1 MGDLYNPFP
10 KLPKNVRQIGDPDQV
25 VRLYMED
32 YVNTYLKQLYPSGKQ
47 TMRVGV
53 LLGSTEQYD
62 GTPYIF
68 IDGAME
74 LEDVETD
81 GEKIVF
87 SESSWKKLYPAM
99 ESTFPKRTV
108 QGWFLCGGPSSQLS
122 PLNYWKQH
130 SQYFA
135 GKNQLMYLNHGLE
148 GEEAVYVTSEDGF
161 YRLKGHYIYYE
172 RNQMMQDYMI
182 MRKDV
187 RRVEPGSH
195 EKVIKD
201 FRQRMTVR
209 KEQAGAKQKTANAL
223 GLACGILSV
232 AVLAGGVVLMNNYQ
246 KMRQME
252 GVLASV
258 LPADVSNWQEY
269 QEELA
274 GEPDF
279 IIEEMPGNV
288 YPTEGETGESYTAGG
303 KQDGVWESA
312 DGTEGQAGDETG
324 TGVQGQG
331 GSDGQAGQAA
341 GAGAGNSGKS
351 GEDTDTG
358 SGGSSGEGADDV
370 SGDGMSSGEEADAA
384 AGTGGLSGASADAA
398 AGNGGPSEAGADA
411 AVGNHEPSGAADA
424 GGQAEGND
432 GADLSSHA
440 AAVGSGRESSLA
452 GENSGETGR
461 LVGMGKE
468 IGEGDS
474 AEAAGTPIDYE
485 AAEANGYRVY
495 QIGEG
500 ETLYGICWREYGDL
514 SRLTE
519 ICELNSLE
527 DVDHILA
534 GQKLILP

>member
-25 VRLYMED
+25 VRLYVED
-32 YVNTYLKQLYPSGKQ
+32 YVNTYLKRLYTSGRQ

-53 LLGSTEQYD
+53 LLGSVEQYD

-74 LEDVETD
+74 LEDVETE
-81 GEKIVF
+81 GEKILF
-87 SESSWKKLYPAM
+87 SESSWKKLYSAM
-99 ESTFPKRTV
+99 ETAFPKRTV

-182 MRKDV
+182 SRKDV
-187 RRVEPGSH
+187 RRVESGSH

-201 FRQRMTVR
+201 FRQRMTAR
-209 KEQAGAKQKTANAL
+209 KEQAGARQRTAGVL
-223 GLACGILSV
+223 GMACGILSV

-258 LPADVSNWQEY
+258 LPVGVSDWQEY
-269 QEELA
+269 QEELEEA
-274 GEPDF
+274 PDF
-279 IIEEMPGNV
+279 IIEERPGNV
-288 YPTEGETGESYTAGG
+288 YPTSGTEDGGQAINGQTANGQTAGEQAVGGQAVSGQTAAGQEIGGDNLETGA
-303 KQDGVWESA
+303 
-312 DGTEGQAGDETG
+312 ETG
-324 TGVQGQG
+324 TG
-331 GSDGQAGQAA
+331 
-341 GAGAGNSGKS
+341 
-351 GEDTDTG
+351 T
-358 SGGSSGEGADDV
+358 
-370 SGDGMSSGEEADAA
+370 
-384 AGTGGLSGASADAA
+384 
-398 AGNGGPSEAGADA
+398 EAGAETGTTPSPETMSSEDA
-411 AVGNHEPSGAADA
+411 FSS
-424 GGQAEGND
+424 GQASQAPLDN
-432 GADLSSHA
+432 
-440 AAVGSGRESSLA
+440 
-452 GENSGETGR
+452 

-468 IGEGDS
+468 SEPEKQEEVLGEGD
-474 AEAAGTPIDYE
+474 AKENVLPPVDYD
-485 AAEANGYRVY
+485 AAEANGYRIY
-495 QIGEG
+495 EIGEG
-500 ETLYGICWREYGDL
+500 ETLYGICWKEYGDL
-514 SRLTE
+514 SRLEE
-519 ICELNSLE
+519 ICRLNALE

-534 GQKLILP
+534 GQRLILP

>member
-25 VRLYMED
+25 VRLYVED
-32 YVNTYLKQLYPSGKQ
+32 YVNTYLKRLYPSGRQ

-53 LLGSTEQYD
+53 LLGSVEQYD

-74 LEDVETD
+74 LEDVETE
-81 GEKIVF
+81 GEKILF
-87 SESSWKKLYPAM
+87 SESSWKKLYSAM
-99 ESTFPKRTV
+99 ETAFPKRTV

-182 MRKDV
+182 SRKDV
-187 RRVEPGSH
+187 RRVESGSH

-201 FRQRMTVR
+201 FRQRMTAR
-209 KEQAGAKQKTANAL
+209 KEQAGARQRTASVL
-223 GLACGILSV
+223 GMAFGILSV

-258 LPADVSNWQEY
+258 LPVGVSDWQEY
-269 QEELA
+269 QEELEEA
-274 GEPDF
+274 PDF
-279 IIEEMPGNV
+279 IIEERPGNV
-288 YPTEGETGESYTAGG
+288 YPTSGTEDGGQAANGQAADDQTAGS
-303 KQDGVWESA
+303 QIID
-312 DGTEGQAGDETG
+312 GQAAGGQAVNGQAAVGQDNLGTGAETG
-324 TGVQGQG
+324 TE
-331 GSDGQAGQAA
+331 A
-341 GAGAGNSGKS
+341 GAGAGQGTEE
-351 GEDTDTG
+351 GAGMGAG
-358 SGGSSGEGADDV
+358 SGAETGTTPSPETMSSEDAFSSGQ
-370 SGDGMSSGEEADAA
+370 
-384 AGTGGLSGASADAA
+384 AS
-398 AGNGGPSEAGADA
+398 
-411 AVGNHEPSGAADA
+411 
-424 GGQAEGND
+424 QAPLDN
-432 GADLSSHA
+432 
-440 AAVGSGRESSLA
+440 
-452 GENSGETGR
+452 

-468 IGEGDS
+468 SEPEKQEEVLGEGD
-474 AEAAGTPIDYE
+474 AKETILPPVDYD
-485 AAEANGYRVY
+485 AAEANGYRIY
-495 QIGEG
+495 EIGEG
-500 ETLYGICWREYGDL
+500 ETLYGICWKEYGDL
-514 SRLTE
+514 SRLEE
-519 ICELNSLE
+519 ICRLNALE

-534 GQKLILP
+534 GQRLILP

>member
-25 VRLYMED
+25 VRLYVED
-32 YVNTYLKQLYPSGKQ
+32 YVNTYLKRLYPSGRQ

-53 LLGSTEQYD
+53 LLGSVEQYD

-74 LEDVETD
+74 LEDVETE
-81 GEKIVF
+81 GEKILF
-87 SESSWKKLYPAM
+87 SESSWKKLYSAM
-99 ESTFPKRTV
+99 ETAFPKRTV

-182 MRKDV
+182 SRKDV
-187 RRVEPGSH
+187 RRVESGSH

-201 FRQRMTVR
+201 FRQRMTAR
-209 KEQAGAKQKTANAL
+209 KEQAGARQRTAGVL
-223 GLACGILSV
+223 GMACGILSV

-258 LPADVSNWQEY
+258 LPVGVSDWQEY
-269 QEELA
+269 QEELEEA
-274 GEPDF
+274 PDF
-279 IIEEMPGNV
+279 IIEERPGNV
-288 YPTEGETGESYTAGG
+288 YPTSGTEDGGQAANGQAADDQTAGS
-303 KQDGVWESA
+303 QIID
-312 DGTEGQAGDETG
+312 GQAAGGQAVNGQAAVGQDNLGTGAETG
-324 TGVQGQG
+324 TE
-331 GSDGQAGQAA
+331 A
-341 GAGAGNSGKS
+341 GAGAGQGTEE
-351 GEDTDTG
+351 GAGMGAG
-358 SGGSSGEGADDV
+358 SGAETGTTPSPETMSSEDAFSSGQ
-370 SGDGMSSGEEADAA
+370 
-384 AGTGGLSGASADAA
+384 AS
-398 AGNGGPSEAGADA
+398 
-411 AVGNHEPSGAADA
+411 
-424 GGQAEGND
+424 QAPLDN
-432 GADLSSHA
+432 
-440 AAVGSGRESSLA
+440 
-452 GENSGETGR
+452 

-468 IGEGDS
+468 SEPEKQEEVLGEGD
-474 AEAAGTPIDYE
+474 AKETILPPVDYD
-485 AAEANGYRVY
+485 AAEANGYRIY
-495 QIGEG
+495 EIGEG
-500 ETLYGICWREYGDL
+500 ETLYGICWKEYGDL
-514 SRLTE
+514 SRLEE
-519 ICELNSLE
+519 ICRLNALE

-534 GQKLILP
+534 GQRLILP

>member
-25 VRLYMED
+25 VRLYVED
-32 YVNTYLKQLYPSGKQ
+32 YVNTYLKRLYPSGRQ

-53 LLGSTEQYD
+53 LLGSVEQYD

-74 LEDVETD
+74 LEDVETE
-81 GEKIVF
+81 GEKILF
-87 SESSWKKLYPAM
+87 SESSWKKLYSAM
-99 ESTFPKRTV
+99 ETAFPKRTV

-182 MRKDV
+182 SRKDV
-187 RRVEPGSH
+187 RRVESGSH

-201 FRQRMTVR
+201 FRQRMTAR
-209 KEQAGAKQKTANAL
+209 KEQAGARQRTAGVL
-223 GLACGILSV
+223 GMACGILSV

-258 LPADVSNWQEY
+258 LPVGVSDWQEY
-269 QEELA
+269 QEELEEA
-274 GEPDF
+274 PDF
-279 IIEEMPGNV
+279 IIEERPGNV
-288 YPTEGETGESYTAGG
+288 YPTS
-303 KQDGVWESA
+303 
-312 DGTEGQAGDETG
+312 GTEDGGQAINGQTAVGQDNLGTGAETG
-324 TGVQGQG
+324 TE
-331 GSDGQAGQAA
+331 A
-341 GAGAGNSGKS
+341 GAGAGQGTEE
-351 GEDTDTG
+351 GAGMGAG
-358 SGGSSGEGADDV
+358 SGAETGTTPSPETMSSEDAFSSGQ
-370 SGDGMSSGEEADAA
+370 
-384 AGTGGLSGASADAA
+384 AS
-398 AGNGGPSEAGADA
+398 
-411 AVGNHEPSGAADA
+411 
-424 GGQAEGND
+424 QAPLDN
-432 GADLSSHA
+432 
-440 AAVGSGRESSLA
+440 
-452 GENSGETGR
+452 

-468 IGEGDS
+468 SEPEKQEEVLGEGD
-474 AEAAGTPIDYE
+474 AKETILPPVDYD
-485 AAEANGYRVY
+485 AAEANGYRIY
-495 QIGEG
+495 EIGEG
-500 ETLYGICWREYGDL
+500 ETLYGICWKEYGDL
-514 SRLTE
+514 SRLEE
-519 ICELNSLE
+519 ICRLNALE

-534 GQKLILP
+534 GQRLILP

>member
-25 VRLYMED
+25 VRLYVED
-32 YVNTYLKQLYPSGKQ
+32 YVNTYLKRLYPSGRQ

-53 LLGSTEQYD
+53 LLGSVEQYD

-74 LEDVETD
+74 LEDVETE
-81 GEKIVF
+81 GEKILF
-87 SESSWKKLYPAM
+87 SESSWKKLYSAM
-99 ESTFPKRTV
+99 ETAFPKRTV

-182 MRKDV
+182 SRKDV
-187 RRVEPGSH
+187 RRVESGSH

-201 FRQRMTVR
+201 FRQRMTAR
-209 KEQAGAKQKTANAL
+209 KEQAGARQRTAGVL
-223 GLACGILSV
+223 GMACGILSV

-258 LPADVSNWQEY
+258 LPVGVSDWQEY
-269 QEELA
+269 QEELEEA
-274 GEPDF
+274 PDF
-279 IIEEMPGNV
+279 IIEERPGNV
-288 YPTEGETGESYTAGG
+288 YPTS
-303 KQDGVWESA
+303 
-312 DGTEGQAGDETG
+312 GTEDGGQAIN
-324 TGVQGQG
+324 GQTDG
-331 GSDGQAGQAA
+331 GQTADGQAANGQMSGEQAVGGQAVSGQAETGQDNLGTGAETEPEA
-341 GAGAGNSGKS
+341 GAGAETGAETGTTPSPETMS
-351 GEDTDTG
+351 SEDAF
-358 SGGSSGEGADDV
+358 SSGQ
-370 SGDGMSSGEEADAA
+370 
-384 AGTGGLSGASADAA
+384 AS
-398 AGNGGPSEAGADA
+398 
-411 AVGNHEPSGAADA
+411 
-424 GGQAEGND
+424 QAPLDN
-432 GADLSSHA
+432 
-440 AAVGSGRESSLA
+440 
-452 GENSGETGR
+452 

-468 IGEGDS
+468 SETEKQEEVLGEGD
-474 AEAAGTPIDYE
+474 AKENVLPPVDYD
-485 AAEANGYRVY
+485 AAEANGYRIY
-495 QIGEG
+495 EIGEG
-500 ETLYGICWREYGDL
+500 ETLYGICWKEYGNL
-514 SRLTE
+514 SRLEE
-519 ICELNSLE
+519 ICRLNALE

-534 GQKLILP
+534 GQRLILP